1 MTEYKVRKIANVVD
15 VLTSWIFVILIGY
28 IFALITKQDV
38 RGWIAKCCIFGVFM
52 DIFVLRKHLKRRII
66 VNPQSITFKSYHID
80 RAYRD
85 AEIDFSAIERIGKCF
100 SFNIKGTA
108 MCLRVSGYEKDI
120 LVDATMEN
128 HKELFSEI
136 CKKAK
141 EHNPDVKISKKII
154 DYISE

>member
-1 MTEYKVRKIANVVD
+1 
-15 VLTSWIFVILIGY
+15 
-28 IFALITKQDV
+28 
-38 RGWIAKCCIFGVFM
+38 M

-66 VNPQSITFKSYHID
+66 VNAQSITFKSYHID

-85 AEIDFSAIERIGKCF
+85 AEIDFSDIERIGKCF
-100 SFNIKGTA
+100 SFNIKGFA
-108 MCLRVSGYEKDI
+108 MYIRATGYEKDI
-120 LVDATMEN
+120 QIDATMEN

>member
-1 MTEYKVRKIANVVD
+1 MTEHKVRKIANVVD
-15 VLTSWIFVILIGY
+15 VLISWIFVMLIGY
-28 IFALITKQDV
+28 IFAVITKQDV
-38 RGWIAKCCIFGVFM
+38 WGWIAKSCIFGIFM
-52 DIFVLRKHLKRRII
+52 DIFVLRKHLKRRIV
-66 VNPQSITFKSYHID
+66 VNAKSITFKSYHID

-85 AEIDFSAIERIGKCF
+85 AEIDFSDIERIGKCF
-100 SFNIKGTA
+100 SFNIKGFA
-108 MCLRVSGYEKDI
+108 MYIRVTGYEKDI
-120 LVDATMEN
+120 QIDAAMEN